1 MTPPPAAGTATPCL
15 VAAPAAA
22 EIALGFRRRRL
33 SNRDLFV
40 DTSSALPVEHTP
52 WVGQAGRER
61 RAPVSHFPAAKH
73 AERVGKPPISA
84 RPGGRRPSSPDRVQ
98 WILCLPSAPR
108 RCVYLGQYLAIG
120 NLGDGN
126 QKIAVVQELIDRP
139 VGVGWPADKSKSPGG
154 DGTTMPLSH
163 GFGAAAA
170 TGLPARHFA
179 TRTGAG
185 VAKLPALRSYSAAH
199 APTFADHKMG
209 EDRVHHEN
217 GSHRCSHDFGF
228 DRTMGSLWSSS
239 STKPCVKG

>member
-1 MTPPPAAGTATPCL
+1 M
-15 VAAPAAA
+15 
-22 EIALGFRRRRL
+22 
-33 SNRDLFV
+33 
-40 DTSSALPVEHTP
+40 
-52 WVGQAGRER
+52 
-61 RAPVSHFPAAKH
+61 
-73 AERVGKPPISA
+73 
-84 RPGGRRPSSPDRVQ
+84 
-98 WILCLPSAPR
+98 
-108 RCVYLGQYLAIG
+108 YLGQYLAIG

-139 VGVGWPADKSKSPGG
+139 VARRMAGRQVKSPGG

-239 STKPCVKG
+239 STKIFSNAARVLG